1 MIAKQTEMSH
11 ARAKGFDMLPAQD
24 ALTILAQ
31 AQAAAA
37 NTVQQAIPE
46 IAQAAELAAATL
58 VGGGRLIY
66 VAAGSSGLMA
76 LADALELPGTYGI
89 ARDRIL
95 IFLAGGVAGL
105 IAMEG
110 APEDDVE
117 VIRGELAAARLGPR
131 DCVIAL
137 TASGATPYPIAAL
150 EVARAAS
157 ARTIALSNN
166 PGVPIFELADIAIYL
181 PTPAEV
187 IAGSTRMGAATAQ
200 KIALNMMSTMM
211 AVHLGHIHDGFM
223 VGLIADN
230 MKLRGRAKRIVMAI
244 ADVDDEAAAAA
255 LEVANGSV
263 KTAVLLA
270 SGASTVSEAEA
281 LLGQHNGTLRPAL
294 KALAR

>member
-37 NTVQQAIPE
+37 NTVQEAIPE

-117 VIRGELAAARLGPR
+117 VIRGELAAARLGPK

-150 EVARAAS
+150 EVARAAG

-230 MKLRGRAKRIVMAI
+230 MKLRRRAKRIVMAI
-244 ADVDDEAAAAA
+244 AGVDDEAAAAA
-255 LEVANGSV
+255 FDVANGSV

-270 SGASTVSEAEA
+270 AGAGTVSEAEA